1 MAIGLL
7 VAGLLLAGCGGTRS
21 ETAAV
26 DSTLVDV
33 LLELHLLAARQT
45 VVGDVTPAL
54 RDSVLVHYG
63 LDSATVARRLLYYAR
78 DPEAF
83 RRLYQQIQE
92 RLMLEQYGGEAT
104 PR

>member
-7 VAGLLLAGCGGTRS
+7 AAGLLLAGCGGTRS

-26 DSTLVDV
+26 DSTLVNV
-33 LLELHLLAARQT
+33 LVELHLLAARQA

-63 LDSATVARRLLYYAR
+63 LDSATVARRLLHYAR